1 MRRTTSGEIIDSDNL
16 NNFCYD
22 NAVIV
27 TYFGNGCFRLQS
39 GEVSLLTNP
48 ANNRLKADVVLRTII
63 APNVQAPPEEIVLP
77 GEYEVK
83 DIEVR
88 GWPITKESTEKYL
101 KTVYLVT
108 WEDMRFVFLGHVSAM
123 LPDDVIEEISEP
135 DVLFVPT
142 GEHLLSGADAA
153 KLIKKLEPAVII
165 PSFFK
170 NANEFL
176 KALGQ
181 KGEHV
186 EKLVFRKKDI
196 AGAKGRIVVLEA
208 KGQ

>member
-1 MRRTTSGEIIDSDNL
+1 MII
-16 NNFCYD
+16 
-22 NAVIV
+22 

-48 ANNRLKADVVLRTII
+48 ANNRLKADVVLRTIV
-63 APNVQAPPEEIVLP
+63 APNALALPEEIVFP

-88 GWPITKESTEKYL
+88 GWPIAKESTDKYL

-108 WEDMRFVFLGHVSAM
+108 WEDMRFVFLGHCSGM
-123 LPDDVIEEISEP
+123 PPDDIIEEISEP

-142 GEHLLSGADAA
+142 GDHLLSGTDAA
-153 KLIKKLEPAVII
+153 KLIKKLEPAVVI

-170 NANEFL
+170 NANDFL

-181 KGEHV
+181 KGEQM

-196 AGAKGRIVVLEA
+196 AETKGRIVVLEA